1 MLNSF
6 ESGRGGVLRAEGG
19 GASARPAPLIS
30 RRDQSRFHVSGIG
43 LKQGAYLLSKRK
55 ETGFVFSREPVDL
68 SSW

>member
-6 ESGRGGVLRAEGG
+6 ESGRGGVLRAEG

-55 ETGFVFSREPVDL
+55 EMGFVFSGESVDL